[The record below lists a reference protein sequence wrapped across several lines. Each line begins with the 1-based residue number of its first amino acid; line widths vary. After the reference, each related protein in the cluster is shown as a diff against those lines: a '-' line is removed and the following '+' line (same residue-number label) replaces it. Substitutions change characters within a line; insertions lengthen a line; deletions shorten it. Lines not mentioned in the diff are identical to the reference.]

1 MIRTNVY
8 KSYKKLINEPTKVKL
23 LKQQVFLSSYINDNY
38 DNIDKMLLFHGIGT
52 GKTYT
57 SITIAETIMKK
68 DPKMK
73 ALVILPA
80 RLKTNFIDEL
90 KGLKNY
96 EIISYEYLRKLL
108 LTSKDYKKEIEKITK
123 DRIIIID
130 EVHNLLSGSIKEETI
145 KSILNSNKIDKDIP
159 SINAII
165 LRLLTT
171 LGDKTAKF
179 FFLTATP
186 VFDNYGQFIQLVF
199 NLRPDANK
207 KKIKDLSYLINLLK
221 GKISFYK
228 FNDKSV
234 FPNVITDNIK
244 IKITNKQWDL
254 INTLIKDKFCIGER
268 QLLISA
274 GKDLKNAPKLLK
286 LFELLKLSGKHVVYS
301 NFIDYCLKLIIKYL
315 NSHGW
320 SNYLDNK
327 PNPYKTYILWDASLK
342 DADKIK
348 VKKVLNSRE
357 NMSGKLIRV
366 VLGSPSIKEGIS
378 FRHVQHLHQIDP
390 VWNASA
396 KDQIEGRVIRFK
408 SHADIP
414 LTHPFLKRE
423 VIIHNYIGISP
434 VEGTTTCDEKIYND
448 IMIKKKELVTEIETL
463 LKKVSIDYYLWDYKK
478 SPKTHSKSS
487 YITVTSAEDK
497 LKSLINVKHK
507 LKKGNI
513 SSCPKPRRPED
524 NICKNLKYPYMYKNK
539 KGDYCCYVRPEKI
552 KKI

>member
-8 KSYKKLINEPTKVKL
+8 KSYKKLINEPTKGKL

-130 EVHNLLSGSIKEETI
+130 EVHNLLSGNIKEETI

-327 PNPYKTYILWDASLK
+327 PNPK
-342 DADKIK
+342 
-348 VKKVLNSRE
+348 
-357 NMSGKLIRV
+357 
-366 VLGSPSIKEGIS
+366 
-378 FRHVQHLHQIDP
+378 
-390 VWNASA
+390 A
-396 KDQIEGRVIRFK
+396 KGPK
-408 SHADIP
+408 WLS
-414 LTHPFLKRE
+414 
-423 VIIHNYIGISP
+423 
-434 VEGTTTCDEKIYND
+434 YN
-448 IMIKKKELVTEIETL
+448 TF
-463 LKKVSIDYYLWDYKK
+463 
-478 SPKTHSKSS
+478 
-487 YITVTSAEDK
+487 TSMGYK
-497 LKSLINVKHK
+497 LK
-507 LKKGNI
+507 
-513 SSCPKPRRPED
+513 
-524 NICKNLKYPYMYKNK
+524 
-539 KGDYCCYVRPEKI
+539 
-552 KKI
+552 

>member
-1 MIRTNVY
+1 MIRTNIY
-8 KSYKKLINEPTKVKL
+8 KSYKKLVNEPTTGKL

-38 DNIDKMLLFHGIGT
+38 ENIDKMLLFHGIGT

-108 LTSKDYKKEIEKITK
+108 LNSKDYKTEIAKITK
-123 DRIIIID
+123 NRIIIID
-130 EVHNLLSGSIKEETI
+130 EVHNLLSGSIKETTI
-145 KSILNSNKIDKDIP
+145 KTLLASNKIDKDTP
-159 SINAII
+159 NINAVL

-171 LGDKTAKF
+171 LTDKSAKF

-199 NLRPDANK
+199 NLRPDANT

-234 FPNVITDNIK
+234 FPNVIIDNIE
-244 IKITNKQWDL
+244 IKVTNKQWDL
-254 INTLIKDKFCIGER
+254 ITSLYKDKFCIGER

-286 LFELLKLSGKHVVYS
+286 LFELLKLSGKHVIYS

-315 NSHGW
+315 NSQGW
-320 SNYLDNK
+320 TNYLDNK

-348 VKKVLNSRE
+348 VKKDLNSKE

-414 LTHPFLKRE
+414 LNHPFLKRE

-434 VEGTTTCDEKIYND
+434 ERNKYTCDEKIYHE
-448 IMIKKKELVTEIETL
+448 IMIKKKEIVTEIEKL
-463 LKKVSIDYYLWDYKK
+463 LKKVSIDYFLWDYKK
-478 SPKTHSKSS
+478 SPKSHSKSS
-487 YITVTSAEDK
+487 HISVTSAENK
-497 LKSLINVKHK
+497 LQMLIDMKRNQKAIK
-507 LKKGNI
+507 T
-513 SSCPKPRRPED
+513 SCPKPRRP
-524 NICKNLKYPYMYKNK
+524 KNEKCINPKYPYMYKNK
-539 KGDYCCYVRPEKI
+539 KGDYCCYVRPEK
-552 KKI
+552 K